1 MHAIIPIVLS
11 YLLGSIPFG
20 YLIVNATTGS
30 DVRQTGSGGTG
41 ATNVSRSAGKGAGI
55 LTLFLDA
62 LKGAAAVLL
71 AEFLLR
77 GNDHAAWWIGACGV
91 IAMLG
96 HIFPVWLRFRGG
108 KGVATGVG
116 VFLILA
122 PLAVLIAGVL
132 FVVIVW
138 TTRYVS
144 LGSMLS
150 AVAIPFIVWLLS
162 LLRPVP
168 DVVPIIVSTL
178 AGATLIVYAH
188 RTNIGRLLN
197 KTENKFR

>member
-1 MHAIIPIVLS
+1 LHAIIPIVLS

-62 LKGAAAVLL
+62 LKGTAAVLL

-77 GNDHAAWWIGACGV
+77 SNDHAAWWIGACGV

-178 AGATLIVYAH
+178 AGATLIIYAH
-188 RTNIGRLLN
+188 RENIGRLFN
-197 KTENKFR
+197 KTENKFH

>member
-1 MHAIIPIVLS
+1 MPAIISIVVS

-62 LKGAAAVLL
+62 LKGTAAVLL
-71 AEFLLR
+71 AEFLLHS
-77 GNDHAAWWIGACGV
+77 NDHAAWWIGACGV

-150 AVAIPFIVWLLS
+150 AGAIPFIVWLLS

>member
-1 MHAIIPIVLS
+1 
-11 YLLGSIPFG
+11 
-20 YLIVNATTGS
+20 
-30 DVRQTGSGGTG
+30 
-41 ATNVSRSAGKGAGI
+41 VSRSAGKGAGI